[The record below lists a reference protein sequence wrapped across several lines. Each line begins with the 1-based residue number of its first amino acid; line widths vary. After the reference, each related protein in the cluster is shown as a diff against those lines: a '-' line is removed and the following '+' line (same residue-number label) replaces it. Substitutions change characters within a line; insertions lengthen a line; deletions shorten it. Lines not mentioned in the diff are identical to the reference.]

1 MSGRSRDE
9 RATAAPAAVAAA
21 VPPLMGVERVVGV
34 VPGGG
39 GGAEALNGAAAPPVR
54 APDEPPRKRTKLDE
68 APSLRKRVLEYKL
81 LRLKTLRDRY
91 TEQLSELYFL
101 QAGGNMMDYAA
112 WRKRPPAPQLAAFL
126 EARRPPPVPP
136 PDPPAPDP
144 PPPTE
149 MVEKAR
155 QEAYVAA
162 RVAELARAGL
172 WAERRLPRV
181 CEPPRPKTHW
191 DYLLE
196 EMAWLAQDFAHERK
210 WKKQA
215 AKKCARA
222 VQKYFQDKAAAAQ
235 KAEKAQEL
243 QLKRI
248 AAFAAKEIR
257 TFWLNVEKLVEWKRS
272 RRVERARKEALDEQ
286 LSIIVDR
293 TEQYSRQLAAS
304 LQPQPDTPP
313 SDDEFTPRGPDSDD
327 EETIAQAEQ
336 EAQHDASHHRDE
348 IEALRRESRLAL
360 PDLLPPGYTPA
371 APSPPPS
378 PGSSDYSGD
387 ADSADDENTIAE
399 QERRERTDHKQ
410 EIDELQ
416 EEADLDIEEL
426 RRRYAAAPPPPPPD
440 ADSDSEESEREESDD
455 SESASSSASGGSE
468 KLATLVDDPGAGSE
482 RRVEAA
488 ASLAATLQPTG
499 TTLQSTAVA
508 TPVPRLLKHPLREY
522 QHVGLHWLAT
532 MHARALNG
540 ILADEMGLGKTIQTI
555 ALLAHL
561 ALERQDWGPHLV
573 VAPTS
578 VVLNWEMEFKKWCPA
593 FKILTYYGTIKERKL
608 KRVGWTKPN
617 SFHVCIT
624 SYKLV
629 VQDHQSFR
637 RKRWRYLV
645 LDEAQNIK
653 NFKSQRWQMLLNFQT
668 DRRLL
673 LTGTPLQNSLLELWS
688 LMHFLMPDVFAS
700 HSEFR
705 EWFAPVAALAGEGGA
720 GAGTAGL
727 VRRLHEVLRPFLLR
741 RLKADVERQMP
752 RKYEHVLLC
761 RLAKRQRCLYDD
773 FMARAKTKES
783 LASGNL
789 LSVINVLM
797 QLRKVCNHPDLFEP
811 RAVAS
816 PFHMDALRIHVPA
829 VVLLDEVGILYNT
842 PTCSSR
848 APSPRPSTWT
858 RCGYTCPPSYY
869 WTRWVFCT
877 TPRPVRAAR
886 RRLALPHGRA
896 ADTCA
901 RRRTTGRGGYSV
913 QHPDLFVPRAVASPF
928 HMDALRIHVPAVVL
942 LDEVGILYNT
952 PTCSSRAPSPRPST
966 WTRCGYMCPPSYY
979 WTRWVFCTT
988 PRPVRAARRR
998 LALPHGRAADTRA
1011 RRRTTGR
1018 GGYSVQNPD
1027 LFEPRAVASPFHMD
1041 ALRIHVP
1048 AVVLLDEVRE
1058 RIACAARLGG
1068 DLASLEASEAGA
1080 FAAHRARHLAPPRRM
1095 VEELCAAPPPA
1106 PPRPP
1111 EAKLRIHLRLVP
1123 RALPPAALGA
1133 VRRAAARPAAPA
1145 RGQAADT
1152 PAARAARAAARRAG
1166 SVYRL
1171 VAGGHRRAA
1180 WWRSCAP
1187 RRRPPRR
1194 ARPRPSCGYT
1204 CGSCR
1209 ARCRPPRWELCA
1221 APPPAPPRPPEAKL
1235 RIHLRLVPRA
1245 LPPAALGAVRRAAA
1259 RPAAPARGQAADTPA
1274 ARAAR
1279 AAARRAG
1286 SVYRLVAGGHRR
1298 AAWWRSCAPRR
1309 RPPRRARP
1317 RPSCGYTCG
1326 SCRARCR
1333 PPRWEL
1339 CAAPPPAPPRPPEA
1353 KLRIHLRL
1361 VPRALPPAALGAVR
1375 RAAARPA
1382 APARGQAADTPAARA
1397 ARAAARRAGS
1407 VYRLV
1412 AGGHR
1417 RAAWWRSC
1425 APRRRPPR
1433 RARPRPS
1440 CGYTCGS
1447 CRARCRPPRW
1457 ELCAAPPPA
1466 PPRPPEAKLRIHLRL
1481 VPRALPPAALGAV
1494 RRAAAR
1500 PAAPARGQAADT
1512 PAARAARAAARRA
1525 GSVYRLV
1532 AGGHRRAA
1540 WWRSCAPRRR
1550 PPRRARPRPSCGY
1563 TCGSC
1568 RARCRPPR
1576 WELCAAPPPA
1586 PPRPPEAKLRIHL
1599 RLVPRALPPAALGQT
1614 PARRMVE
1621 ELCAA
1626 PPPAPPRPPEAKLR
1640 IHLRLVPRA
1649 LPPAALGQTPARRM
1663 VEELCAAPPPAPP
1676 RPPEAKLRIHLRLV
1690 PRALPP
1696 AALGQTPAR
1705 RMVEE
1710 LCAAPPPAPPRP
1722 PEAKLRIHLRLV
1734 PRALPPAALGAA
1746 TAPPLRVRPARRPGR
1761 ARPAAAAGVC
1771 PPPPPPPHGTAAAA
1785 RLEARRL
1792 ASLRRLAAANERR
1805 CWRLPLLGADLRR
1818 AVRAPPP
1825 PRPAPV
1831 RPPDQAA
1838 LLERMHDVVDRFS
1851 VCWRSCVATT
1861 PTLEA
1866 GAGVGARD
1874 WRHAALAAEEAATPP
1889 ARAALALLHAAASRQ
1904 TVAFPHPRLLQFDC
1918 GKLQALAPLL
1928 RRLKA
1933 GGHRVLIFTQ
1943 MTRVLDVLE
1952 AFLSLHG
1959 HAYARLDGATK
1970 VERRQAL
1977 VERFNADARL
1987 FAFILSTRSG
1997 GVGLNLT
2004 GADCVIFYDSD
2015 WNPTMDAQAQDRCH
2029 RIGQTRDVH
2038 VFRLVTQ
2045 ATVEENI
2052 LRKATE
2058 KRRLGELAID
2068 DGHFTTSYLREASI
2082 KELFGSGADVAA
2094 GGDVESALAAAED
2107 EQDAAAARAARA
2119 EQQGELAEFD
2129 EAVPLRDDDHPDHK
2143 DELATLMS
2151 QLTPIEKYAMRCVE
2165 SSEAGCEAE
2174 REALS
2179 AVRRSLGDW
2188 ERRRRRDA
2196 DPESADAEPELTYS
2210 RRDADTKVRPRRRVA
2225 PPPSPPP
2232 SPCPTPAAGDDAR
2245 DAPDTKET
2253 IDTKEKTDT
2262 KESAAKKAGTRATR
2276 SRGGVQIDLWRLDA
2290 RRGRRPDRAE
2300 RPALRNG
2307 TLDAWL
2313 AKPRPPD
2320 PVWLSG
2326 GRGARAERM
2335 PIWCP
2340 PSPPASDGDGEL
2352 YRPPWARAL
2361 YRAGPA
2367 PEHALPALPRA
2378 RGAGGAGRAG
2388 LPAAP
2393 PLPQHPR
2400 LPRPPRAPPSL
2411 FERAGPGAGARVRV
2425 RPRAPADKHKDA
2437 PAPDW
2442 APAEDAALRRA
2453 LRLQRLPPDAP
2464 PARAPNWE
2472 WAAELVAD
2480 VARAYRAPRA
2490 CRDRHE
2496 RLAAPDERDRQD
2508 RERDRQD
2515 RHQRRK
2521 QRKPGARRRP
2531 DDDAPRPPLARLD
2544 AMREAAERRRAAPK
2558 RRLDDAQQHNPK
2570 HAQLLADHGLD
2581 YDRPPTPMEVASRR
2595 ADRIAKEKSK
2605 AAGAGP
2611 SGPPAPAA
2619 APAPAPAPPL
2629 PLPAA
2634 A

>member
-34 VPGGG
+34 LPAGGGGG
-39 GGAEALNGAAAPPVR
+39 GGAEALNGAAAPPER

-136 PDPPAPDP
+136 PEPPAPDP

-387 ADSADDENTIAE
+387 ADSADDEDTIAE

-426 RRRYAAAPPPPPPD
+426 RRRYAAAPPPPPP
-440 ADSDSEESEREESDD
+440 EHVESEREESE
-455 SESASSSASGGSE
+455 SEHSDESDASSSASSSASGGSE

-829 VVLLDEVGILYNT
+829 VVLLEEVGILYNT

-858 RCGYTCPPSYY
+858 RCGYTCPPSYC
-869 WTRWVFCT
+869 WR
-877 TPRPVRAAR
+877 
-886 RRLALPHGRA
+886 
-896 ADTCA
+896 
-901 RRRTTGRGGYSV
+901 
-913 QHPDLFVPRAVASPF
+913 
-928 HMDALRIHVPAVVL
+928 
-942 LDEVGILYNT
+942 
-952 PTCSSRAPSPRPST
+952 
-966 WTRCGYMCPPSYY
+966 
-979 WTRWVFCTT
+979 RWVFCTT

-1011 RRRTTGR
+1011 RRRTTGG
-1018 GGYSVQNPD
+1018 GGYSVQHPD

-1048 AVVLLDEVRE
+1048 AVVLLEEVGILYNTPTCSSRAPSPRPSTWTRCGYTCPPSYCWRRWVFCTTPRPVRAARRRLALPHGRAADTRARRRTAGGGGYSVQHPDLFEPRAIASPFHMDALRIHVPAVVLLEEVRE

-1068 DLASLEASEAGA
+1068 DLATLEASEAGA

-1106 PPRPP
+1106 
-1111 EAKLRIHLRLVP
+1111 A
-1123 RALPPAALGA
+1123 
-1133 VRRAAARPAAPA
+1133 
-1145 RGQAADT
+1145 
-1152 PAARAARAAARRAG
+1152 
-1166 SVYRL
+1166 
-1171 VAGGHRRAA
+1171 
-1180 WWRSCAP
+1180 
-1187 RRRPPRR
+1187 
-1194 ARPRPSCGYT
+1194 
-1204 CGSCR
+1204 
-1209 ARCRPPRWELCA
+1209 
-1221 APPPAPPRPPEAKL
+1221 
-1235 RIHLRLVPRA
+1235 
-1245 LPPAALGAVRRAAA
+1245 
-1259 RPAAPARGQAADTPA
+1259 
-1274 ARAAR
+1274 
-1279 AAARRAG
+1279 
-1286 SVYRLVAGGHRR
+1286 
-1298 AAWWRSCAPRR
+1298 
-1309 RPPRRARP
+1309 
-1317 RPSCGYTCG
+1317 
-1326 SCRARCR
+1326 
-1333 PPRWEL
+1333 
-1339 CAAPPPAPPRPPEA
+1339 
-1353 KLRIHLRL
+1353 
-1361 VPRALPPAALGAVR
+1361 
-1375 RAAARPA
+1375 
-1382 APARGQAADTPAARA
+1382 
-1397 ARAAARRAGS
+1397 
-1407 VYRLV
+1407 
-1412 AGGHR
+1412 
-1417 RAAWWRSC
+1417 
-1425 APRRRPPR
+1425 
-1433 RARPRPS
+1433 
-1440 CGYTCGS
+1440 
-1447 CRARCRPPRW
+1447 
-1457 ELCAAPPPA
+1457 
-1466 PPRPPEAKLRIHLRL
+1466 
-1481 VPRALPPAALGAV
+1481 
-1494 RRAAAR
+1494 
-1500 PAAPARGQAADT
+1500 
-1512 PAARAARAAARRA
+1512 
-1525 GSVYRLV
+1525 
-1532 AGGHRRAA
+1532 
-1540 WWRSCAPRRR
+1540 
-1550 PPRRARPRPSCGY
+1550 
-1563 TCGSC
+1563 
-1568 RARCRPPR
+1568 
-1576 WELCAAPPPA
+1576 
-1586 PPRPPEAKLRIHL
+1586 
-1599 RLVPRALPPAALGQT
+1599 
-1614 PARRMVE
+1614 
-1621 ELCAA
+1621 
-1626 PPPAPPRPPEAKLR
+1626 
-1640 IHLRLVPRA
+1640 
-1649 LPPAALGQTPARRM
+1649 
-1663 VEELCAAPPPAPP
+1663 
-1676 RPPEAKLRIHLRLV
+1676 
-1690 PRALPP
+1690 
-1696 AALGQTPAR
+1696 
-1705 RMVEE
+1705 
-1710 LCAAPPPAPPRP
+1710 PRP

-1746 TAPPLRVRPARRPGR
+1746 TAPPLRVRTARRGR
-1761 ARPAAAAGVC
+1761 GAAAARAPA
-1771 PPPPPPPHGTAAAA
+1771 PPGAGAGAAA

-1792 ASLRRLAAANERR
+1792 ACLRRLAAANERR

-1818 AVRAPPP
+1818 AVRAPPSPPPERLRP
-1825 PRPAPV
+1825 PRLAE
-1831 RPPDQAA
+1831 
-1838 LLERMHDVVDRFS
+1838 LLERMHDLVDRFS

-1866 GAGVGARD
+1866 GAGRGARD
-1874 WRHAALAAEEAATPP
+1874 WRRAARAAERAAAAP

-2151 QLTPIEKYAMRCVE
+2151 QVHTPRPAPPRAEQQGELAEFDEAVPLRDDDHPDHKDELATLMSQVHTPRPAPPRAEQQGELAEFDEAVPLRDDDHPDHKDELATLMSQVHTPRPAPPRAEQQGELAEFDEAVPLRDDDHPDHKDELATLMSQVHTPRPAPPRPAPSSRASWPSTHPPPRPAPPRAEQQGELAEFDEAVPLRDDDHPDHKDELATLMSQVHTPRPAPPRPAPSSRASWPSTHPPPRPAPRRAEQQGELAEFDEAVPLRDDDHPDHKDELATLMSQVHTPRPAPPRPAPSSRASWPSTHPPPRPAPPRAEQQGELAEFDEAVPLRDDDHPDHKDELATLMSQQGELAEFDEAVPLRDDDHPDHKDELATLMSQVHTPRAEQQGELAEFDEAVPLRDDDHPDHKDELATLMSQVHTPRAEQQGELAEFDEAVPLRDDDHPDHKDELATLMSQLTPIEKYAMRCVE

-2196 DPESADAEPELTYS
+2196 EPEPEPEPEPADAEPELTYS
-2210 RRDADTKVRPRRRVA
+2210 RRDADTKVRPRRRAA

-2232 SPCPTPAAGDDAR
+2232 SPRPARAAGDDTK
-2245 DAPDTKET
+2245 DTK
-2253 IDTKEKTDT
+2253 DTLDAKEKTDA
-2262 KESAAKKAGTRATR
+2262 KESAAAKAGTRATR

-2290 RRGRRPDRAE
+2290 RRGRRSDRAE

-2313 AKPRPPD
+2313 
-2320 PVWLSG
+2320 VWLSG
-2326 GRGARAERM
+2326 GPARGGARAERM

-2378 RGAGGAGRAG
+2378 RAGGGAARAG
-2388 LPAAP
+2388 PPAP
-2393 PLPQHPR
+2393 PLPHAHPR
-2400 LPRPPRAPPSL
+2400 PPRPPRAPPSL
-2411 FERAGPGAGARVRV
+2411 FERGARVRV

-2496 RLAAPDERDRQD
+2496 RLAAPDDRDRDRPD

-2521 QRKPGARRRP
+2521 QRKPGARRRV

-2558 RRLDDAQQHNPK
+2558 RRLDDAQHHNPK

-2611 SGPPAPAA
+2611 CGAPAPAA
-2619 APAPAPAPPL
+2619 
-2629 PLPAA
+2629 
-2634 A
+2634 

>member
-39 GGAEALNGAAAPPVR
+39 GGAEALNGAAAPPER
-54 APDEPPRKRTKLDE
+54 APEEPPRKRTKLDE

-112 WRKRPPAPQLAAFL
+112 WHKRPPAPQLVAFL

-136 PDPPAPDP
+136 PEPPAPDPP

-243 QLKRI
+243 QLRRI

-293 TEQYSRQLAAS
+293 TERYSRQLAAS

-327 EETIAQAEQ
+327 EETIAQAER

-378 PGSSDYSGD
+378 PGSSDYSGG
-387 ADSADDENTIAE
+387 ADSADDEHTIAA
-399 QERRERTDHKQ
+399 QERRERTDHKR
-410 EIDELQ
+410 EIDRLQ

-426 RRRYAAAPPPPPPD
+426 RRRYAAAPPPPD
-440 ADSDSEESEREESDD
+440 ADSEESEPDSDD
-455 SESASSSASGGSE
+455 SASSSASGGSE
-468 KLATLVDDPGAGSE
+468 RLAALVDEPGAGSE

-499 TTLQSTAVA
+499 TTLRSTAVA
-508 TPVPRLLKHPLREY
+508 TPVPRLLRHPLREY

-561 ALERQDWGPHLV
+561 AQERHDWGPHLV

-578 VVLNWEMEFKKWCPA
+578 VVLNWECEFKKWCPA

-752 RKYEHVLLC
+752 RKYEHVLMC

-789 LSVINVLM
+789 LSVINILM

-829 VVLLDEVGILYNT
+829 VVLLE
-842 PTCSSR
+842 
-848 APSPRPSTWT
+848 
-858 RCGYTCPPSYY
+858 
-869 WTRWVFCT
+869 
-877 TPRPVRAAR
+877 
-886 RRLALPHGRA
+886 
-896 ADTCA
+896 
-901 RRRTTGRGGYSV
+901 
-913 QHPDLFVPRAVASPF
+913 
-928 HMDALRIHVPAVVL
+928 
-942 LDEVGILYNT
+942 
-952 PTCSSRAPSPRPST
+952 
-966 WTRCGYMCPPSYY
+966 
-979 WTRWVFCTT
+979 
-988 PRPVRAARRR
+988 
-998 LALPHGRAADTRA
+998 
-1011 RRRTTGR
+1011 
-1018 GGYSVQNPD
+1018 
-1027 LFEPRAVASPFHMD
+1027 
-1041 ALRIHVP
+1041 
-1048 AVVLLDEVRE
+1048 EVRE
-1058 RIACAARLGG
+1058 RIERAARLGG
-1068 DLASLEASEAGA
+1068 DLASLEASDAGA

-1095 VEELCAAPPPA
+1095 VEELRAAPPPA

-1111 EAKLRIHLRLVP
+1111 
-1123 RALPPAALGA
+1123 AA
-1133 VRRAAARPAAPA
+1133 
-1145 RGQAADT
+1145 
-1152 PAARAARAAARRAG
+1152 
-1166 SVYRL
+1166 
-1171 VAGGHRRAA
+1171 
-1180 WWRSCAP
+1180 
-1187 RRRPPRR
+1187 
-1194 ARPRPSCGYT
+1194 
-1204 CGSCR
+1204 
-1209 ARCRPPRWELCA
+1209 E
-1221 APPPAPPRPPEAKL
+1221 
-1235 RIHLRLVPRA
+1235 
-1245 LPPAALGAVRRAAA
+1245 
-1259 RPAAPARGQAADTPA
+1259 
-1274 ARAAR
+1274 
-1279 AAARRAG
+1279 
-1286 SVYRLVAGGHRR
+1286 
-1298 AAWWRSCAPRR
+1298 
-1309 RPPRRARP
+1309 
-1317 RPSCGYTCG
+1317 
-1326 SCRARCR
+1326 
-1333 PPRWEL
+1333 
-1339 CAAPPPAPPRPPEA
+1339 
-1353 KLRIHLRL
+1353 
-1361 VPRALPPAALGAVR
+1361 
-1375 RAAARPA
+1375 
-1382 APARGQAADTPAARA
+1382 
-1397 ARAAARRAGS
+1397 
-1407 VYRLV
+1407 
-1412 AGGHR
+1412 
-1417 RAAWWRSC
+1417 
-1425 APRRRPPR
+1425 
-1433 RARPRPS
+1433 
-1440 CGYTCGS
+1440 
-1447 CRARCRPPRW
+1447 
-1457 ELCAAPPPA
+1457 
-1466 PPRPPEAKLRIHLRL
+1466 
-1481 VPRALPPAALGAV
+1481 
-1494 RRAAAR
+1494 
-1500 PAAPARGQAADT
+1500 
-1512 PAARAARAAARRA
+1512 
-1525 GSVYRLV
+1525 
-1532 AGGHRRAA
+1532 
-1540 WWRSCAPRRR
+1540 
-1550 PPRRARPRPSCGY
+1550 
-1563 TCGSC
+1563 
-1568 RARCRPPR
+1568 
-1576 WELCAAPPPA
+1576 
-1586 PPRPPEAKLRIHL
+1586 
-1599 RLVPRALPPAALGQT
+1599 
-1614 PARRMVE
+1614 
-1621 ELCAA
+1621 
-1626 PPPAPPRPPEAKLR
+1626 
-1640 IHLRLVPRA
+1640 
-1649 LPPAALGQTPARRM
+1649 
-1663 VEELCAAPPPAPP
+1663 
-1676 RPPEAKLRIHLRLV
+1676 
-1690 PRALPP
+1690 
-1696 AALGQTPAR
+1696 
-1705 RMVEE
+1705 
-1710 LCAAPPPAPPRP
+1710 
-1722 PEAKLRIHLRLV
+1722 LRIHLRLV

-1746 TAPPLRVRPARRPGR
+1746 AAPPLRVRPPRRSAR
-1761 ARPAAAAGVC
+1761 APAAA
-1771 PPPPPPPHGTAAAA
+1771 PPPPAAGAAA
-1785 RLEARRL
+1785 RLEARRR

-1818 AVRAPPP
+1818 AVLAPPP
-1825 PRPAPV
+1825 AVPAPLH
-1831 RPPDQAA
+1831 PPDPAA
-1838 LLERMHDVVDRFS
+1838 LLERMRDVVDRFG

-1866 GAGVGARD
+1866 GAGRGARD
-1874 WRHAALAAEEAATPP
+1874 WRRAARSAERAAAAP
-1889 ARAALALLHAAASRQ
+1889 ARAALARLHAAAGRQ

-1959 HAYARLDGATK
+1959 HAYARLDGATR

-2068 DGHFTTSYLREASI
+2068 DGHFTTSYLRETSI

-2094 GGDVESALAAAED
+2094 GGDVEGALAAAED
-2107 EQDAAAARAARA
+2107 EQDAAAARAARV

-2129 EAVPLRDDDHPDHK
+2129 EAVPLRDDDPADRR
-2143 DELATLMS
+2143 DELAALMS
-2151 QLTPIEKYAMRCVE
+2151 Q
-2165 SSEAGCEAE
+2165 
-2174 REALS
+2174 
-2179 AVRRSLGDW
+2179 
-2188 ERRRRRDA
+2188 
-2196 DPESADAEPELTYS
+2196 
-2210 RRDADTKVRPRRRVA
+2210 
-2225 PPPSPPP
+2225 
-2232 SPCPTPAAGDDAR
+2232 
-2245 DAPDTKET
+2245 
-2253 IDTKEKTDT
+2253 
-2262 KESAAKKAGTRATR
+2262 
-2276 SRGGVQIDLWRLDA
+2276 
-2290 RRGRRPDRAE
+2290 
-2300 RPALRNG
+2300 
-2307 TLDAWL
+2307 
-2313 AKPRPPD
+2313 
-2320 PVWLSG
+2320 
-2326 GRGARAERM
+2326 
-2335 PIWCP
+2335 
-2340 PSPPASDGDGEL
+2340 
-2352 YRPPWARAL
+2352 
-2361 YRAGPA
+2361 
-2367 PEHALPALPRA
+2367 
-2378 RGAGGAGRAG
+2378 
-2388 LPAAP
+2388 
-2393 PLPQHPR
+2393 
-2400 LPRPPRAPPSL
+2400 
-2411 FERAGPGAGARVRV
+2411 
-2425 RPRAPADKHKDA
+2425 
-2437 PAPDW
+2437 
-2442 APAEDAALRRA
+2442 
-2453 LRLQRLPPDAP
+2453 
-2464 PARAPNWE
+2464 
-2472 WAAELVAD
+2472 
-2480 VARAYRAPRA
+2480 
-2490 CRDRHE
+2490 
-2496 RLAAPDERDRQD
+2496 
-2508 RERDRQD
+2508 
-2515 RHQRRK
+2515 
-2521 QRKPGARRRP
+2521 
-2531 DDDAPRPPLARLD
+2531 
-2544 AMREAAERRRAAPK
+2544 
-2558 RRLDDAQQHNPK
+2558 
-2570 HAQLLADHGLD
+2570 
-2581 YDRPPTPMEVASRR
+2581 
-2595 ADRIAKEKSK
+2595 
-2605 AAGAGP
+2605 
-2611 SGPPAPAA
+2611 
-2619 APAPAPAPPL
+2619 
-2629 PLPAA
+2629 
-2634 A
+2634 